1 MTTYTITP
9 ITIPQ
14 FESVFHQAA
23 ALPPMPFLNEHNA
36 GVGGI
41 VTTRPDEAP
50 VTDSPRPAPASRPRE
65 HAGQAMND
73 TQGLRDLLARRRKVL
88 ALMADERL
96 RRAIE
101 EEIDALQAML
111 EGDDRTEAHPPA

>member
-1 MTTYTITP
+1 
-9 ITIPQ
+9 
-14 FESVFHQAA
+14 
-23 ALPPMPFLNEHNA
+23 
-36 GVGGI
+36 
-41 VTTRPDEAP
+41 
-50 VTDSPRPAPASRPRE
+50 
-65 HAGQAMND
+65 MND